1 MFRVYLCLT
10 QSHDW
15 RLVVLAAI
23 LCAVACHVA
32 VNMGL
37 RAQRTGLRAR
47 LGWLLGTAIV
57 TGSGIWA
64 THFVAAL
71 AFRPNFP
78 VVYDF
83 LLTMDSIA
91 VAIALTG
98 AGFAVALWPV
108 KPSAAHRA
116 AGGAIFSIGVFA
128 MHFTGM
134 AAMQVPGDL
143 TYDAGYV
150 VAAQIVG
157 LLLGAP
163 GFVLA
168 FGPAHRLRRWAGTL
182 LLVGA
187 ICGLHFTAMAAVGIV
202 PNPSILLRSEAVR
215 ADWLA
220 LGVVG
225 VTLVIL
231 LAALVGA
238 IADRRIA
245 QISEREAERLRLTV
259 TELQATKKHLESTTE
274 RLTRALE
281 EASASSQAKSQ
292 FLAMMS
298 HEIRTPMNGVI
309 GMLSLLK
316 RTDLDREQSGYLDVI
331 TVSAESL
338 MAIINDILDFSKMEA
353 RKLELEAV
361 AFSLGDLLRS
371 VGALMAHR
379 VAGKAL
385 RLGSE
390 GLEDLPER
398 LVGDPTRLRQILIN
412 LVGNA
417 IKFTDRGHVI
427 MRARTR
433 DEGERVCL
441 RIEVEDTGIGIP
453 EAAQVNLFTRFHQA
467 DSSTT
472 RKYGGTGLGLAICKQ
487 LVDLMGGSIGVE
499 SEPRRGSRF
508 WFEIPLR
515 RDDGSFDRAETTD
528 SKPSAGLR
536 AGLQA
541 LIAEDNRVNQLVI
554 AGILNT
560 AGIQATFVADGREA
574 LDAASVGRFDF
585 ILMDGHMPEMDGIE
599 ATRRIRALPGAAG
612 RVPIIALTA
621 NALAGDRETYLE
633 AGMNDY
639 VTKPIHTPDLLA
651 AIARQTGAMVAAF
664 ATEGAHAAGGL
675 PANLDGL
682 EDLSAFLEDIEKRP
696 GGGKSA
702 A

>member
-1 MFRVYLCLT
+1 MFRIYLCLT
-10 QSHDW
+10 QSHEW
-15 RLVVLAAI
+15 RMVVLAAV
-23 LCAVACHVA
+23 LCAIACHVA

-37 RAQRTGLRAR
+37 RAQRTGMRAR

-83 LLTMDSIA
+83 LLTVDSIA
-91 VAIALTG
+91 IAIALTG

-108 KPSAAHRA
+108 KPSLAHRA

-134 AAMQVPGDL
+134 AAMQVPGSL

-168 FGPAHRLRRWAGTL
+168 FGPARRFRRWAGTL
-182 LLVGA
+182 LLIGA

-220 LGVVG
+220 FGVVG
-225 VTLVIL
+225 VTLIIL
-231 LAALVGA
+231 LAALAGA

-259 TELQATKKHLESTTE
+259 KELEATQRHLESTTE
-274 RLTRALE
+274 RLTHALE
-281 EASASSQAKSQ
+281 KAAASSQAKSQ

-316 RTDLDREQSGYLDVI
+316 RTNLDREQSGYLDVI
-331 TVSAESL
+331 TVSADSL

-353 RKLELEAV
+353 RKLELETV
-361 AFSLGDLLRS
+361 AFSPGDLLRS
-371 VGALMAHR
+371 VAVLMAHR

-385 RLGSE
+385 HLGSE

-398 LVGDPTRLRQILIN
+398 LVGDPTRLRQILVN

-417 IKFTDRGHVI
+417 IKFTDRGHVVI
-427 MRARTR
+427 RARSW
-433 DEGERVCL
+433 DEAERVRL
-441 RIEVEDTGIGIP
+441 RIEIEDTGIGIP
-453 EAAQVNLFTRFHQA
+453 ETAQANLFTRFHQA

-487 LVDLMGGSIGVE
+487 LVDLMGGGIGVQ
-499 SEPRRGSRF
+499 SEPGRGSRF

-515 RDDGSFDRAETTD
+515 LDDGSFDRAEAMD

-536 AGLQA
+536 AGLHA

-554 AGILNT
+554 EGILSKAGIR
-560 AGIQATFVADGREA
+560 ATFVAHGREA
-574 LDAASVGRFDF
+574 LDAASAGRFDF

-599 ATRRIRALPGAAG
+599 ATRRIRALPGPAG

-664 ATEGAHAAGGL
+664 ATEGALTSGD

-696 GGGKSA
+696 GGKSA

>member
-15 RLVVLAAI
+15 RLVILAAI
-23 LCAVACHVA
+23 LCAIACHVA

-37 RAQRTGLRAR
+37 RAQRTSLRAR

-83 LLTMDSIA
+83 LLTVDSIA
-91 VAIALTG
+91 IAIALTG
-98 AGFAVALWPV
+98 AGFAIALWPV
-108 KPSAAHRA
+108 KPSLAQRA

-134 AAMQVPGDL
+134 AAMQVPGSL
-143 TYDAGYV
+143 TYEARYV
-150 VAAQIVG
+150 VAAQIIG

-168 FGPAHRLRRWAGTL
+168 FGPARRFRRWAGTL

-202 PNPSILLRSEAVR
+202 PNPAILLRSEAFR

-220 LGVVG
+220 FGVVG
-225 VTLVIL
+225 VTLIIL
-231 LAALVGA
+231 LAALISA

-245 QISEREAERLRLTV
+245 QTSEREAERLRLTV
-259 TELQATKKHLESTTE
+259 AELEATQKHLESTTE

-281 EASASSQAKSQ
+281 AAAASSQAKSQ

-331 TVSAESL
+331 SVSADSL
-338 MAIINDILDFSKMEA
+338 MAIIDDILDFSKMEA
-353 RKLELEAV
+353 RKLDLETV
-361 AFSLGDLLRS
+361 AFSLPDLLRS

-379 VAGKAL
+379 VTGKGL
-385 RLGSE
+385 LLGSE
-390 GLEDLPER
+390 GLENLPER
-398 LVGDPTRLRQILIN
+398 VVGDPTRLRQILIN

-427 MRARTR
+427 IRARASEER
-433 DEGERVCL
+433 EGVRLC
-441 RIEVEDTGIGIP
+441 IEVEDTGIGIP
-453 EAAQVNLFTRFHQA
+453 AAAQANLFTRFHQA

-499 SEPRRGSRF
+499 SEPHRGSRF

-515 RDDGSFDRAETTD
+515 RDDGSFDRAETTEP
-528 SKPSAGLR
+528 KPSAGLR
-536 AGLQA
+536 AGLHA

-554 AGILNT
+554 DGILSKAGIR
-560 AGIQATFVADGREA
+560 ATFVANGREA
-574 LDAASVGRFDF
+574 LDAASAGGFDF

-664 ATEGAHAAGGL
+664 ATEGVPTPGD

-696 GGGKSA
+696 GGSKSA

>member
-23 LCAVACHVA
+23 LCAIACYVA
-32 VNMGL
+32 VNMAS

-47 LGWLLGTAIV
+47 LGWLVGTAIV

-64 THFVAAL
+64 THFVAVL

-78 VVYDF
+78 IVYDF
-83 LLTMDSIA
+83 LLTADSIA
-91 VAIALTG
+91 AAILLTG
-98 AGFAVALWPV
+98 VGFAVALWPA
-108 KPSAAHRA
+108 KPSIAHRA
-116 AGGAIFSIGVFA
+116 AGGAIFGIGVFA
-128 MHFTGM
+128 MHFIGM
-134 AAMQVPGDL
+134 AAMQVPGSI
-143 TYDAGYV
+143 TYNTGYV
-150 VAAQIVG
+150 VAAQLIG

-163 GFVLA
+163 SFVLA
-168 FGPAHRLRRWAGTL
+168 FGPQYRLRRLAGTL
-182 LLVGA
+182 LLIGA

-202 PNPSILLRSEAVR
+202 PNPSVLLRSEAFR

-220 LGVVG
+220 VGVVG
-225 VTLVIL
+225 VTLIIL
-231 LAALVGA
+231 LAALAGA
-238 IADRRIA
+238 TADRRIA
-245 QISEREAERLRLTV
+245 QISEREANRLRLAV
-259 TELQATKKHLESTTE
+259 AELEATQKHLESTTE

-281 EASASSQAKSQ
+281 EAAASSQAKSQ

-309 GMLSLLK
+309 GMVSLLK
-316 RTDLDREQSGYLDVI
+316 RTNLDREQAGYLDII
-331 TVSAESL
+331 TVSADSL

-353 RKLELEAV
+353 RKLDLETV
-361 AFSLGDLLRS
+361 AFSLPELLRS
-371 VGALMAHR
+371 VNTLMAHR

-385 RLGSE
+385 HLGSE
-390 GLEDLPER
+390 GLEGFAER
-398 LVGDPTRLRQILIN
+398 LVGDPMRLRQILIN

-427 MRARTR
+427 VRAQARE
-433 DEGERVCL
+433 EGDRVSV

-453 EAAQVNLFTRFHQA
+453 AAAQVSLFTRFHQA

-499 SEPRRGSRF
+499 SEPDRGSRF
-508 WFEIPLR
+508 WFEISLR
-515 RDDGSFDRAETTD
+515 RDDGSFDLAEAAEP
-528 SKPSAGLR
+528 KPSAGLR
-536 AGLQA
+536 SGLRA
-541 LIAEDNRVNQLVI
+541 LVAEDNRVNQLVI
-554 AGILNT
+554 EGILTSAGIT
-560 AGIQATFVADGREA
+560 ASFVANGREA
-574 LDAASVGRFDF
+574 LDAASVGHFDF

-599 ATRRIRALPGAAG
+599 ATRMIRALPGAAS

-621 NALAGDRETYLE
+621 NALFGDRETYLE

-639 VTKPIHTPDLLA
+639 VTKPINTPDLLA
-651 AIARQTGAMVAAF
+651 AIARQTGAMLAAF
-664 ATEGAHAAGGL
+664 TGEGAHAPAGD

-682 EDLSAFLEDIEKRP
+682 EDISAFLKDIEKRP
-696 GGGKSA
+696 GNGKSA

>member
-1 MFRVYLCLT
+1 
-10 QSHDW
+10 
-15 RLVVLAAI
+15 
-23 LCAVACHVA
+23 
-32 VNMGL
+32 MGL

-47 LGWLLGTAIV
+47 VGWLAVTAVV

-83 LLTMDSIA
+83 LLTAASIA
-91 VAIALTG
+91 IAIALTG

-108 KPSAAHRA
+108 KPSLAHRA

-134 AAMQVPGDL
+134 AAMQVPGSL
-143 TYDAGYV
+143 AYDAGYV

-168 FGPAHRLRRWAGTL
+168 FGPARRFRRWTGTL

-202 PNPSILLRSEAVR
+202 PNPAILLRSEAVR

-220 LGVVG
+220 FGVVG
-225 VTLVIL
+225 VTLIIL

-259 TELQATKKHLESTTE
+259 SELEATKKHLESATE

-281 EASASSQAKSQ
+281 EAAAGSQAKSQ
-292 FLAMMS
+292 FLATMS

-316 RTDLDREQSGYLDVI
+316 RTNLDREQSGYLDVI
-331 TVSAESL
+331 TVSADSL

-353 RKLELEAV
+353 RKLELETV
-361 AFSLGDLLRS
+361 AFPLRDLLRS
-371 VGALMAHR
+371 VDALMAHR

-385 RLGSE
+385 HLGSE
-390 GLEDLPER
+390 GFEDLPER
-398 LVGDPTRLRQILIN
+398 LVGDPTRLRQILVN

-427 MRARTR
+427 VRARAR
-433 DEGERVCL
+433 DEREGVSL

-453 EAAQVNLFTRFHQA
+453 EAAQAALFTRFHQA

-499 SEPRRGSRF
+499 SKPGRGSRF

-515 RDDGSFDRAETTD
+515 RDDGSFDRAEAMD
-528 SKPSAGLR
+528 STPSAGLR
-536 AGLQA
+536 AGLHA

-554 AGILNT
+554 EGILSKT
-560 AGIQATFVADGREA
+560 GIRATFVADGREA
-574 LDAASVGRFDF
+574 LDAASAGRFDF

-664 ATEGAHAAGGL
+664 ATQGAPTSGD

-682 EDLSAFLEDIEKRP
+682 QDLSALLEDVEKRP
-696 GGGKSA
+696 GSGKSA